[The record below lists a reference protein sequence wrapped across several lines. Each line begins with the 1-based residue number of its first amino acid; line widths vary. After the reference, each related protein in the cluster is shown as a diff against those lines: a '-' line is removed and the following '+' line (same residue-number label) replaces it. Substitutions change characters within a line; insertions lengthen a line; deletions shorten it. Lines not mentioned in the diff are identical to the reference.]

1 MSQQGRRDNRVNVD
15 WIARVGKRGIGVAK
29 GRVQNASISGIY
41 VETTL
46 ALSTGDHVLL
56 ELQVDIEEGSRPI
69 LCEALIARRN
79 EDTQR
84 RSFGYGMQFTR
95 IDDDALQQILQLITE
110 LWSVQQPKSD

>member
-1 MSQQGRRDNRVNVD
+1 MSQRRRDNRVNVD
-15 WIARVGKRGIGVAK
+15 WVARVGKRGIGVAK

-56 ELQVDIEEGSRPI
+56 ELQVDIADDSRPI

-79 EDTQR
+79 EDTQG
-84 RSFGYGMQFTR
+84 RSYGYGMQFTR
-95 IDDDALQQILQLITE
+95 IDDEALQQILELITE
-110 LWSVQQPKSD
+110 LWAIQKPKSE